1 MRPTDPRWRRPGRRG
16 VSDVVATILLLA
28 LTVTLFASIFAF
40 VTSFPSPPAQNN
52 NQFQASLV
60 FTSSGANI
68 SSVRITHLAGPAVA
82 GTAQVYLKS
91 ATQPSATEFQSPY
104 TVASQTLTWA
114 TVTGFNVW
122 NLGQVWNL
130 TFSTASGGKYL
141 PSSNGNI
148 TIYVVAASQ
157 LVFSVILPGTSA
169 IVPPTILSTWIAQPA
184 NPSQGQGFTVYASIS
199 GTYTKCPTNCVEVN
213 LASVPGGTTLPN
225 GGLVPMTQASQGW
238 WYYTVPSGT
247 TTSNGTF
254 YAFVNAS
261 NAAGQAT
268 TGAVVIPISAS
279 SAGGPLSVGVVLVPA
294 PPNSGVAESVQ
305 AVVTYTGAVTGAPL
319 SVTFS
324 GTSSPAGYTY
334 AGSGPSSL
342 TINGPSSVTV
352 ASLSTW
358 TIPNPASFTLYTYTV
373 SATATVTGVG
383 TVTGTTS
390 FTPATMTVGPASGL
404 MGSTTT
410 ARGAGYAASSSVTLS
425 FNGIA
430 ITPSGTSNATCTFSS
445 ATGVITT
452 TATGTFACRFVVPNG
467 APAGATTVWA
477 SDALT
482 GQNDSSPYS
491 VTAWSV
497 TLGPSSGLVGSTAT
511 GRGAGYAGSSSVAL
525 QIDGVTIIPSGTSNA
540 TCTFSS
546 ATGVITTTA
555 AGAFTCRFTIP
566 VGAGSG
572 PGILYANDTTYPVQE
587 ATASFTVTSW
597 TISPLSITSGV
608 QATSVTVTATG
619 FAASSSVTLAFD
631 GLSVTVSTCTVGTAG
646 SPITTSGAGAFTCV
660 FTIPYGSPAGAGSL
674 LATDSTSGQTAS
686 AAFSVTAWTLSV
698 SPGSGAHG
706 TATAVTITGVGFA
719 VSSTVQLYY
728 NGAIIIPSSC
738 SSGTITG
745 TNTIVT
751 TAAGGLVCSYTVP
764 TQASAGTYMFQAIDL
779 TSGQTALFAFVRS

>member
-1 MRPTDPRWRRPGRRG
+1 
-16 VSDVVATILLLA
+16 LA

-40 VTSFPSPPAQNN
+40 VTNFPSPPAQNN

-60 FTSSGANI
+60 FTSTGANV
-68 SSVRITHLAGPAVA
+68 SSVRITHLAGPSIA

-91 ATQPSATEFQSPY
+91 ATQPSAVEFQSPY

-122 NLGQVWNL
+122 NLGQVWNV

-148 TIYVVAASQ
+148 TVYVVAASQ
-157 LVFSVILPGTSA
+157 LVYSVILPGTSA
-169 IVPPTILSTWIAQPA
+169 VVPPTILSTWIAQPA
-184 NPSQGQGFTVYASIS
+184 NPSQGQAFTVYASIT
-199 GTYTKCPTNCVEVN
+199 GTYTKCPTKCVELN
-213 LASVPGGTTLPN
+213 LASVPGGSSLPN

-238 WYYTVPSGT
+238 WYYTVPVGT

-261 NAAGQAT
+261 NTAGQAT

-334 AGSGPSSL
+334 SGSGPSSL
-342 TINGPSSVTV
+342 TISGPSSITV

-358 TIPNPASFTLYTYTV
+358 TIPNPASLTLYTYTV

-390 FTPATMTVGPASGL
+390 FTPATVTVGPASGL
-404 MGSTTT
+404 MGSTATV
-410 ARGAGYAASSSVTLS
+410 RGAGYAASSSVTLS

-430 ITPSGTSNATCTFSS
+430 ITPSGSSNATCTFSGS
-445 ATGVITT
+445 TITT
-452 TATGTFACRFVVPNG
+452 TASGTFACRFVVPNG
-467 APAGATTVWA
+467 APAGAATLWA
-477 SDALT
+477 TDALT
-482 GQNDSSPYS
+482 GQNDSVSYT

-497 TLGPSSGLVGSTAT
+497 TVGPSSGLVGSTAT
-511 GRGAGYAGSSSVAL
+511 GRGTGYAGSSSVVL
-525 QIDGVTIIPSGTSNA
+525 QIDGVTITPTGSSNA
-540 TCTFSS
+540 TCPFSGS
-546 ATGVITTTA
+546 TITTTA
-555 AGAFTCRFTIP
+555 AGAFACQFTIP
-566 VGAGSG
+566 VGAGPG
-572 PGILYANDTTYPVQE
+572 PGILYANDSTYPVQR

-608 QATSVTVTATG
+608 QATNVTVTATG
-619 FAASSSVTLAFD
+619 FAASSSVTLVFD
-631 GLSVTVSTCTVGTAG
+631 GISVTVSSCTVGTAG
-646 SPITTSGAGAFTCV
+646 SPLTTSPAGAFTCLLA
-660 FTIPYGSPAGAGSL
+660 IPYGSPAGIGSL

-686 AAFSVTAWTLSV
+686 AAFTVTAWTLSV
-698 SPGSGAHG
+698 SPPEPHG
-706 TATAVTITGVGFA
+706 TSAAVTITGAGFA

-728 NGAIIIPSSC
+728 NGAIIIPTSC

-751 TAAGGLVCSYTVP
+751 TAAGGLVCLYTVP
-764 TQASAGTYMFQAIDL
+764 TQATAGTYLFQAIDI
-779 TSGQTALFAFVRS
+779 TSGQIATFGFVRS